1 MRFENTK
8 ILWTML
14 INRKGCHMIAMTKLK
29 WHLGITEQFYILGL
43 DKEVV
48 ICVGKREKERGGGG
62 GSPYYRLSPSL
73 SSVANLFYEKQSPV
87 QHYGPAKTL
96 YQYSKGINISLHS
109 LCN

>member
-48 ICVGKREKERGGGG
+48 ICVGKREKEERGGGG
-62 GSPYYRLSPSL
+62 GGGGALTIDYLHHCQVLPIYSTRNNPQCNITDLPR
-73 SSVANLFYEKQSPV
+73 
-87 QHYGPAKTL
+87 HY
-96 YQYSKGINISLHS
+96 INIPRV
-109 LCN
+109 